1 MDDTGYFLIFLA
13 AYICCQVVAVIL
25 IVKFSKKAAK
35 RAREEHEK
43 RRYEY
48 KERFLNNPIYHKIM
62 DRCVRLHMDFLLDC
76 VHRRNSK
83 EIFTI
88 AVHYGDITLLRLS
101 ELRKRITY
109 REYDMENFDNLDML
123 MAFMDAS
130 KECLGQKVLDQLKA
144 YDISNCRCSVSCSTE
159 ENHYY
164 VGDELKT
171 SKHYYIEVECN
182 FSYHLNEW

>member
-1 MDDTGYFLIFLA
+1 MNDTGYFLILLA
-13 AYICCQVVAVIL
+13 AYICFPVVVVIL
-25 IVKFSKKAAK
+25 VVKFSKKATK
-35 RAREEHEK
+35 RVREEHEE

-48 KERFLNNPIYHKIM
+48 KECFLNNPIYHIIM
-62 DRCVRLHMDFLLDC
+62 DHCVRLHMDFLLDC

-101 ELRKRITY
+101 ELRITY
-109 REYDMENFDNLDML
+109 REYDMENFNNLDML

-130 KECLGQKVLDQLKA
+130 EECLGQKVLDQLKA
-144 YDISNCRCSVSCSTE
+144 YGITNCHCSVSCSTE
-159 ENHYY
+159 ESHYY

-171 SKHYYIEVECN
+171 SKYYYITVECN
-182 FSYHLNEW
+182 FRYHLSKW